1 MNRQDQEIVLLAPLS
16 GPVVPIEDVPDPVF
30 AGKLFGDGIGLDPLD
45 NLLVAPC
52 DGTISHLARTGHAV
66 TLTTGEGAELLLHI
80 GIDTVELK
88 GEGFT
93 PKVREGE
100 RVVAGQSLIEFDADY
115 VARRAHSLVTVVAI
129 ANGDAFQIARRGSGP
144 MQAGRT
150 MLLTLV
156 STGNAVV
163 SHGASDAERSAAA
176 GAAAAGTHASAEA
189 SSAAASAASS
199 SAGSTA
205 GTAVASEATAAAAV
219 AVAESASAG
228 TVVTEPALAGATST
242 EARADV
248 TLAHKGGLHARP
260 AARAREAARKFAS
273 KVELHFDGRHAPLNS
288 IVSLLGLGAGE
299 GARVTVIA
307 TGHDAQAALAA
318 VVAELEH
325 EAQSERE
332 ELPAGAVSPPP
343 PRADNAA
350 GAALDPNTLAGVA
363 ASSGVGV
370 GTLVRWDDADL
381 APPELASGT
390 SAAESRALDKALAA
404 VDEELKTTVHNASQ
418 RGAVGEAGIFAVHRV
433 LLEDPALVDAARD
446 LISLGKSA
454 GFAWREAIR
463 AQTSMLGR
471 LDDALLAER
480 AADLRDIEKRVLR
493 ALGLSSAN
501 RTRALPDEAVLVAEE
516 FTPSD
521 LSGLDTSRVTGLV
534 TARGGATS
542 HAAIIARQLGIPA
555 LVAVGDALHAIP
567 DGTMVVVDASAGRLE
582 YAPTTLDIDR
592 ARTERARLASVREF
606 NRKSASQAAST
617 TDGRAIEIAANIATT
632 GDAEIAVDNGADA
645 VGLLRTELLF
655 IHRKQAPSADEH
667 RDSYQAIVGALQG
680 RTAIIRTLD
689 VGADK
694 EVDYLTLPPE
704 PNPALGLRGI
714 RLAQVR
720 PDLLD
725 EQLRGLL
732 AVQPHGAVRILLP
745 MVTDAGELIRLRAR
759 IDELQREAGRTEP
772 VEVGVMI
779 EVPSAALLADQL
791 ARYADFLSIGTN
803 DLTQYTLAMD
813 RMQAQL
819 ADQADGL
826 HPAVLRLIAATAQGA
841 AKYGRWVGV
850 CGALAGDPVA
860 VPLLVGLGVTELSVD
875 PVSVPAIKARVRKL
889 DYQLCRQRAQDVLA
903 LESAQAVRAVSRETW
918 PLD

>member
-1 MNRQDQEIVLLAPLS
+1 MNRQVKEIELLAPLT

-45 NLLVAPC
+45 NVLVAPC
-52 DGTISHLARTGHAV
+52 DGTISHLARTSHAV
-66 TLTTGEGAELLLHI
+66 TITTGDGAEVLLHI

-93 PKVREGE
+93 PKVKEGE
-100 RVVAGQSLIEFDADY
+100 RVVAGQSLIEFDPDY

-129 ANGDAFQIARRGSGP
+129 ANGDAFQIAQRGSGA
-144 MQAGRT
+144 MEAGRT
-150 MLLTLV
+150 RLLTLV
-156 STGNAVV
+156 PTGSPVV
-163 SHGASDAERSAAA
+163 SPSASDAERA
-176 GAAAAGTHASAEA
+176 
-189 SSAAASAASS
+189 
-199 SAGSTA
+199 
-205 GTAVASEATAAAAV
+205 AAAAV
-219 AVAESASAG
+219 STTTVSDAASGVTISETTVAVATSAAAA
-228 TVVTEPALAGATST
+228 V

-248 TLAHKGGLHARP
+248 VLAHKGGLHARP
-260 AARAREAARKFAS
+260 AARAREVARKFAS
-273 KVELHFDGRHAPLNS
+273 KVELHYGGKAASLNS

-299 GARVTVIA
+299 GASVTVVA
-307 TGHDAQAALAA
+307 VGHDANDALAA
-318 VVAELEH
+318 VIAELEH
-325 EAQSERE
+325 DAPAEHEQQSPAQ
-332 ELPAGAVSPPP
+332 AVSPA
-343 PRADNAA
+343 PRSAA
-350 GAALDPNTLAGVA
+350 PTKPLEPNTLAGVS
-363 ASSGVGV
+363 ASPGVGV
-370 GTLVRWDDADL
+370 GTLVRWDDGDIT
-381 APPELASGT
+381 PPELATGT
-390 SAAESRALDKALAA
+390 SAAESRSLDKALAV
-404 VDEELKTTVHNASQ
+404 VDDELKSTVQHASQ

-463 AQTSMLGR
+463 AQTTMLSG
-471 LDDALLAER
+471 LDDTLLSER

-493 ALGLSSAN
+493 ALGLSSPS
-501 RTRALPDEAVLVAEE
+501 RARDLPNEAVLCADE

-521 LSGLDTSRVTGLV
+521 LSGLDASRVTGLV
-534 TARGGATS
+534 TARGGATT

-555 LVAVGDALHAIP
+555 LVAIGDALHAIP

-592 ARTERARLASVREF
+592 ARAERARLASVREQ
-606 NRKSASQAAST
+606 NRKTSQLAAKT
-617 TDGRAIEIAANIATT
+617 TDGHAVEIAANIATVK
-632 GDAEIAVDNGADA
+632 DAEVAVDNGADA
-645 VGLLRTELLF
+645 VGLLRTELMF
-655 IHRKQAPSADEH
+655 IHRPTAPSVDEH
-667 RDSYQAIVGALQG
+667 RESYQAIVTALQG
-680 RTAIIRTLD
+680 RTSIIRTLD

-704 PNPALGLRGI
+704 PNPALGLRGV

-720 PDLLD
+720 PDLLED
-725 EQLRGLL
+725 QLRALV
-732 AVQPHGAVRILLP
+732 AVQPYGTVRILLP
-745 MVTDAGELIRLRAR
+745 MITDVGELIRLRAR
-759 IDELQREAGRTEP
+759 IDEFQREMGRTDP
-772 VEVGVMI
+772 IEVGVMI

-819 ADQADGL
+819 AEQADGL
-826 HPAVLRLIAATAQGA
+826 HPAVLRLIAATTQGA

-875 PVSVPAIKARVRKL
+875 PVAVPSIKARVRSL
-889 DYQLCRQRAQDVLA
+889 DYQLCRQRAQDALA
-903 LESAQAVRAVSRETW
+903 LESAQAVRAVSREIW

>member
-66 TLTTGEGAELLLHI
+66 TLTTAEGAELLLHV

-93 PKVREGE
+93 PKVSEGD

-129 ANGDAFQIARRGSGP
+129 ANGDAFQIARRGTGP

-150 MLLTLV
+150 MLLTLLPV
-156 STGNAVV
+156 GQAGVADTASGLASGAASTTPSTGNA
-163 SHGASDAERSAAA
+163 
-176 GAAAAGTHASAEA
+176 
-189 SSAAASAASS
+189 
-199 SAGSTA
+199 
-205 GTAVASEATAAAAV
+205 GTASETVSMAAV
-219 AVAESASAG
+219 AVAEASVAG
-228 TVVTEPALAGATST
+228 TVATEAALTATSQAT

-260 AARAREAARKFAS
+260 AARARETARRFAS

-299 GARVTVIA
+299 GARVTVVA
-307 TGHDAQAALAA
+307 TGHDAEAAVAA

-332 ELPAGAVSPPP
+332 EQPASAITPP
-343 PRADNAA
+343 PRAN
-350 GAALDPNTLAGVA
+350 GSPGRPLDPNTLAGVA

-381 APPELASGT
+381 TPPEQASGT
-390 SAAESRALDKALAA
+390 SAAESRALDKALAT
-404 VDEELKTTVHNASQ
+404 VDQELQSTVHSASQ

-501 RTRALPDEAVLVAEE
+501 RTRALPAEAVLAADE

-555 LVAVGDALHAIP
+555 LVAIGDALHAIP
-567 DGTMVVVDASAGRLE
+567 DGTTVVVDASAGRLE
-582 YAPTTLDIDR
+582 YAPTTLDVDR
-592 ARTERARLASVREF
+592 ARAERARLASVREF

-617 TDGRAIEIAANIATT
+617 IDGRAIEIAANIATAA
-632 GDAEIAVDNGADA
+632 DAEVAVDNGADA

-655 IHRKQAPSADEH
+655 IHRKQAPTVEEH
-667 RDSYQAIVGALQG
+667 RDSYQAITGALQG

-725 EQLRGLL
+725 DQLRGLL

-759 IDELQREAGRTEP
+759 IDELQREAGRTDP

-860 VPLLVGLGVTELSVD
+860 VPLLIGLGVTELSVD

-889 DYQLCRQRAQDVLA
+889 DYQLCRQRAQDALA
-903 LESAQAVRAVSRETW
+903 LESAQAVRAASREIW